1 MLDTVNT
8 NRLQWMVNRSLRAN
22 APGKNVHIHAGQV
35 WHDRNCVTF
44 HLWLGNKQVNQIG
57 ATLSDTF
64 SDIVAT
70 LENQALNATYPER
83 AYQRQE
89 E

>member
-1 MLDTVNT
+1 VNT
-8 NRLQWMVNRSLRAN
+8 HKLEWLVNYSLKHY
-22 APGKNVHIHAGQV
+22 APDHDVHIHGTQV
-35 WHDRNCVTF
+35 DHDHNAVVSQ
-44 HLWLGNKQVNQIG
+44 LWIDGKRVNNIC

-64 SDIVAT
+64 SDIVGT
-70 LENQALNATYPER
+70 LENQALNATYLER